1 MNDTL
6 TLGIA
11 DFTYLIIIY
20 DERSDGYGQ
29 HRQGEKLTEHA
40 GLQRGDLLPEMTV
53 TMVLDALIALIGQSI
68 CIAVN
73 MNRRQDQHWHKHC
86 QQHP

>member
-6 TLGIA
+6 TSGKA

-20 DERSDGYGQ
+20 GERSDGYGQ
-29 HRQGEKLTEHA
+29 HRQAKKLAEHT
-40 GLQRGDLLPEMTV
+40 GLHRGGLLAYMSV
-53 TMVLDALIALIGQSI
+53 TMVLDALIALISQDV

-73 MNRRQDQHWHKHC
+73 MD
-86 QQHP
+86 